1 MPPLFVCL
9 VAGVCGACV
18 GSFLNVCIYRL
29 PLDESVISPGSY
41 CRSCSTP
48 LVWYDNIPLFAY
60 LMRRG
65 RCRMCGAQFSVRYI
79 CVELLTACIAVL
91 LLVHFGV
98 TLVALGYFVFAAALV
113 VITFIDV
120 DYQIIPDV
128 ISLPGI
134 ILGLLFSAI
143 SPHLTFWESLIGA
156 GLGAGI
162 LLIVAFGYWAVTRR
176 EGMGGGDIKLLAMI
190 GAFLGWRAI
199 PFTLLIASFTG
210 SVIGV
215 ATMLRRRADSKL
227 ILPFGPFLAF
237 GAGCYLFIGESLIA
251 WYLGLR

>member
-1 MPPLFVCL
+1 M
-9 VAGVCGACV
+9 
-18 GSFLNVCIYRL
+18 CIYRL

-120 DYQIIPDV
+120 DYQIIPDA
-128 ISLPGI
+128 ISVPGI

-143 SPHLTFWESLIGA
+143 SPHMTFWESLIGA

>member
-1 MPPLFVCL
+1 M
-9 VAGVCGACV
+9 
-18 GSFLNVCIYRL
+18 CIYRL

-79 CVELLTACIAVL
+79 CVEFLTACIAVL
-91 LLVHFGV
+91 LVIQFGV

-134 ILGLLFSAI
+134 IFGLLFSAI

-199 PFTLLIASFTG
+199 PFTLLLASCTG